1 MVRRAL
7 AALISASLIVLS
19 PGLAPYAAAGQQFS
33 SRAGASSA
41 PQAAP
46 AVSVKT
52 LALPAFSG
60 AAAPLGLQTGLDTSV
75 ALPSAAVPAAAAAAS
90 LPAAGAAGAAA
101 AKPVSAPSSAAAAPL
116 TKAVLPSAQPA
127 GAAQSAAR
135 AQLSAVGAQIGRTL
149 QNAGD
154 LSRAEP
160 ASAHAAGAQVQ
171 DLLSGSRS
179 SSYNDSVPV
188 AAAADMSALGGGPS
202 LSYAKPAGRDSI
214 VDAAEAY
221 FGGAPN
227 VPAPPSNNNT
237 GGNDNNGNN
246 GGNGGGQAP
255 KKAPLV
261 PRILS
266 AVLALAP
273 AALIGW
279 PLVAGGSLIAGS
291 LVVLGSVGV
300 AALPFMSERTPA
312 FARSLPGFVIVAL
325 GVTTLA
331 GGLSTGALALSMG
344 AVVALGGWG
353 FVRFARTTGRKYD
366 SPEDLIAAFFGSL
379 AAVTGAGLALL
390 HPAGLIATVLTVAA
404 YPTTLALYMYLPG
417 WVGASLESVMRGI
430 DVSVRDSH
438 KVLSSVRHDTVLANR
453 LQAYTR
459 ASLKA
464 SPWNAVWLGLLVWLP
479 VVVVEGASSLIGVV
493 HGLALGVVR
502 APVMLLW
509 GAAHK
514 IAPQSAATRF
524 FAGWARSSYFINKPV
539 MFNAFEAPLL
549 KYANSKSRVVS
560 VLGALGIRFLQAGY
574 LLSSAFWTP
583 LTVAFGWIDGIRE
596 AAKPNDDKRH
606 DPDSLSL
613 GSDPFPSQ
621 VPSEDDPTATV
632 AWPGK
637 LMATAIGLSPLALLG
652 SPLLGAGVLGW
663 GMIAAIATI
672 GLMPVMPKSAALSA
686 GIRRLPGTILSM
698 TGLFAALGAARYA
711 LIGLPTGWILGLGVL
726 AFMGGIGLRALI
738 DKLRDSKTSVWQL
751 DEPEYIGGFVSALA
765 MAAALGAAML
775 GVTGPLMLGLGIGAA
790 VLSPLLLYHLPTALW
805 SGVGAALLG
814 LFSPIRKIWDV
825 MGFWRDDA
833 QFNRNL
839 NAWYRYWT
847 GQSGWYAAMFLVPWA
862 LTLVSYAVEAA
873 LSLGVGLIVG
883 VSRIPAN
890 FAWGWAYEKQYDGK
904 SARFWTGFNRF
915 LSDSIEGS
923 KKTRFDPLVS
933 KLIPAMDAKNAVS
946 SRPTL
951 GALLALSA
959 ARLAQL
965 GWLAYVLLAT
975 AVSPVLWLFA
985 ISAGKKSD
993 KASRPRSGLF
1003 D

>member
-7 AALISASLIVLS
+7 AALLSSSLIILS

-33 SRAGASSA
+33 SNAGASSA

-46 AVSVKT
+46 AVSVK
-52 LALPAFSG
+52 AVSLPAFSG
-60 AAAPLGLQTGLDTSV
+60 AVADLGVRTGVNAGV
-75 ALPSAAVPAAAAAAS
+75 ALPSAALPSAAAAS
-90 LPAAGAAGAAA
+90 LPSAGAASAKAAPSASIARIAAPVAKIALPAAQPAAA
-101 AKPVSAPSSAAAAPL
+101 AQAAGRGEVSAISA
-116 TKAVLPSAQPA
+116 S
-127 GAAQSAAR
+127 
-135 AQLSAVGAQIGRTL
+135 IGRTL
-149 QNAGD
+149 ESAGD
-154 LSRAEP
+154 ISRAEP
-160 ASAHAAGAQVQ
+160 ASARDTGAKVQ

-179 SSYNDSVPV
+179 SSYNDAVSAPV
-188 AAAADMSALGGGPS
+188 AANMSALGGGPN

-221 FGGAPN
+221 FGGSTN
-227 VPAPPSNNNT
+227 VPAPPSNNDS
-237 GGNDNNGNN
+237 GGNGGSND
-246 GGNGGGQAP
+246 GNGGGQAP
-255 KKAPLV
+255 KKAPLA

-279 PLVAGGSLIAGS
+279 PLVAGGSLIAGG
-291 LVVLGSVGV
+291 LVILGSAGV
-300 AALPFMSERTPA
+300 AALPFMSERTPKLV
-312 FARSLPGFVIVAL
+312 RSLPGFVIAAL
-325 GVTTLA
+325 GVTTLV

-390 HPAGLIATVLTVAA
+390 HPAGIVAAALTVAA

-464 SPWNAVWLGLLVWLP
+464 SAWNAVWLGLLVWLP
-479 VVVVEGASSLIGVV
+479 IVVVEGLSSLIGLA
-493 HGLALGVVR
+493 HGLALGLVR

-524 FAGWARSSYFINKPV
+524 FAGWARSTYFINKPA
-539 MFNAFEAPLL
+539 MFNTFEQPLL
-549 KYANSKSRVVS
+549 AYANSKNRVVS
-560 VLGALGIRFLQAGY
+560 VLGALGIRFLQAGFV
-574 LLSSAFWTP
+574 LSSSFWTP
-583 LTVAFGWIDGIRE
+583 LTVAGGWIDGLRE
-596 AAKPNDDKRH
+596 ARKPADEKRH
-606 DPDSLSL
+606 DPDYLSL

-621 VPSEDDPTATV
+621 VPTEEDPTATL

-637 LMATAIGLSPLALLG
+637 LMAAAIGLSPLWLLG
-652 SPLLGAGVLGW
+652 SPLLGAGFLGW
-663 GMIAAIATI
+663 GMVAAIAAI
-672 GLMPVMPKSAALSA
+672 GVMPIMPSSAAISTGL
-686 GIRRLPGTILSM
+686 RRLPGTILSM
-698 TGLFAALGAARYA
+698 TGLFAAIGAARYTF
-711 LIGLPTGWILGLGVL
+711 LIGLPTGWILPLGAL
-726 AFMGGIGLRALI
+726 AFLGGIGLRTLI
-738 DKLRDSKTSVWQL
+738 EKLRDPKTSVWQL

-765 MAAALGAAML
+765 IGAALGAAML
-775 GVTGPLMLGLGIGAA
+775 GVTGPLMLGLGIGAVA
-790 VLSPLLLYHLPTALW
+790 LSPLLLYHLPKALW
-805 SGVGAALLG
+805 SGVGASLMG
-814 LFSPIRKIWDV
+814 LFSPIRKIWAV
-825 MGFWRDDA
+825 MGFWREDA

-847 GQSGWYAAMFLVPWA
+847 SQSGWYAAMFLVPWA
-862 LTLVSYAVEAA
+862 LTLVSYAAEAA

-883 VSRIPAN
+883 VSRIPTN

-904 SARFWTGFNRF
+904 SAKFWTGFNAF
-915 LSDSIEGS
+915 LSGSIEGS
-923 KKTRFDPLVS
+923 KKTRFDPIVK
-933 KLIPAMDAKNAVS
+933 KLIPAMGAKNQTS

-975 AVSPVLWLFA
+975 AVSPVLWLLA
-985 ISAGKKSD
+985 IGAGKK
-993 KASRPRSGLF
+993 AGQANRPRRGLF